1 MLKTKLPP
9 TPAAIVFRTM
19 DEANRGGAFTTIDGA
34 LDARGEGINNLFR
47 DLRDGLDLVVY
58 SAGNDFLV
66 NVSEF
71 RLARDLLDRKRDTE
85 RRAQAREIA

>member
-1 MLKTKLPP
+1 MLKTKFPP
-9 TPAAIVFRTM
+9 NPSALVFKTM

-34 LDARGEGINNLFR
+34 LDARGEGINDLFR
-47 DLRDGLDLVVY
+47 DLRDGLGLVVY

-71 RLARDLLDRKRDTE
+71 RLARDLLARKRE
-85 RRAQAREIA
+85 AKCRARAPEVA